1 MGTAATR
8 ITVHSRLHIHDLK
21 PEFAFPACGGGVLFP
36 FSGMVLSTSA
46 AILDFSGGYCDDGIA
61 TNWRPKSVRLSVSF
75 PTDYLSGWS
84 VSIPAVSSR
93 GYAYNVSF
101 LLRRSPH
108 FYCRTIGCGS
118 ATSTSKEHPRER
130 RICSGWNSK
139 VKVTQKTRGRVFKS
153 RLD

>member
-8 ITVHSRLHIHDLK
+8 ITVHSPLHIHDLK
-21 PEFAFPACGGGVLFP
+21 PEFAFPARGGVLFP

-61 TNWRPKSVRLSVSF
+61 TNWRPKSVRLSMSF

-101 LLRRSPH
+101 YCADSPTSNVEPLAAVQLRQKAKN
-108 FYCRTIGCGS
+108 TQES
-118 ATSTSKEHPRER
+118 AGYVVVGIPKL
-130 RICSGWNSK
+130 K
-139 VKVTQKTRGRVFKS
+139 
-153 RLD
+153 